1 MTEGAALRIEQLVAG
16 YVPEVHIVRGA
27 DLSVA
32 RREIVTIIGPNGAG
46 KSTLVK
52 AAFGLV
58 PVHSGRVLL
67 DGSDVTG
74 SSPHSLVAHGIGY
87 VPQRENVFPTLSV
100 RENLAMGGIVRRAET
115 AERIETMFELFPRL
129 RERERQAAG
138 TLSGGER
145 QMVAIARALMPRPHV
160 LLLDEPSAGL
170 APRVV
175 GEVFRLV
182 RRIRDEAEVAVL
194 LVEQNARR
202 ALAVSDRGLVLDQG
216 IVAYQGPGPELLD
229 DPEVARLYLGGLA

>member
-1 MTEGAALRIEQLVAG
+1 MADHPALRIEQLVAG
-16 YVPEVHIVRGA
+16 YVPEVDIVRGA

-32 RREIVTIIGPNGAG
+32 RREVVTIIGPNGAG

-58 PVHSGRVLL
+58 PVRSGSVLL
-67 DGSDVTG
+67 DDDDVTA
-74 SSPHSLVAHGIGY
+74 SSTHERVARGIGY
-87 VPQRENVFPTLSV
+87 VPQRGNVFPTLSV
-100 RENLAMGGIVRRAET
+100 KENLQLGATTVPDLVD
-115 AERIETMFELFPRL
+115 ERIETMYELFPRL
-129 RERERQAAG
+129 RERTRQAAG

-170 APRVV
+170 APQVV

-216 IVAYQGPGPELLD
+216 VVAYQGPGADLLD